1 MRGAAREL
9 FVSQGY
15 ADTTMK
21 QIAAGAGVAVQTV
34 YYTFKTKGA
43 LLCEVMEVAGAGAD
57 DPVPVAQRPWMRE
70 TMAAT
75 SQQRIIAL
83 AVEHATGIYERV
95 AALWPAVDAA
105 AAADPDIGEYWRGV
119 TANRRAGQ
127 HAMVAR
133 IAELG
138 GLRPEL
144 DVERGTDVVVV
155 LFGHDV
161 YRGLVQDAGWTVP
174 SYKAWLFTT
183 LVQQL
188 LGQQQA
194 DATDLRGLSFA
205 AVVEPG

>member
-34 YYTFKTKGA
+34 YYTFNTKGA
-43 LLCEVMEVAGAGAD
+43 LLCEVMEVAGAGED

-70 TMAAT
+70 AMTTT
-75 SQQRIIAL
+75 SQQRVIAL
-83 AVEHATGIYERV
+83 AVEHGTGIYERV
-95 AALWPAVDAA
+95 AALWPALDAA
-105 AAADPDIGEYWRGV
+105 AAVDPDVGDYWRGV
-119 TANRRAGQ
+119 TANR
-127 HAMVAR
+127 
-133 IAELG
+133 
-138 GLRPEL
+138 L

-155 LFGHDV
+155 LFGHEV

-174 SYKAWLFTT
+174 SYKAWLFAT

-188 LGQQQA
+188 LGRQQA
-194 DATDLRGLSFA
+194 DTGALHGLSFA
-205 AVVEPG
+205 KGRVSDG